1 MNRLSKLAINEEGF
15 VFDPTTGDSFTLN
28 PTGLFIVNNLREG
41 KNTDEIADLLSEE
54 FEDTPEEISKDISDF
69 ITHLNTVHHWHTNIT
84 DDNIRVMCFEL

>member
-28 PTGLFIVNNLREG
+28 PTGLFIVNKLREG
-41 KNTDEIADLLSEE
+41 KNTDEISELLSKE

-69 ITHLNTVHHWHTNIT
+69 ITHLNTSN
-84 DDNIRVMCFEL
+84 LY